1 MPEIEIVL
9 VQPLYEGNIGFTARA
24 MKNFGF
30 TRLVLVDPCEIGDD
44 AIARAS
50 HARDVLENAERMSLR
65 EVYDRS
71 DLVVATTGEL
81 SKSVCTSM
89 RMPYYRPS
97 EIGSILEG
105 ADGRVSILFG
115 RENWGLNNEEVSR
128 ADLICTIPTSEI
140 YPILNLSHAV
150 AIVCSELAAI
160 PRGTYRLAGKIER
173 EALIEHFGSFL
184 ERIEHPEHKR
194 SNTLL
199 MMRRIFGRT
208 ALTTRE
214 VSTLHGLLRRAEW
227 HLDHR
232 DTENDNI

>member
-1 MPEIEIVL
+1 MPEVDIVL
-9 VQPLYEGNIGFTARA
+9 VEPLYEGNVGFVARA

-30 TRLVLVDPCEIGDD
+30 TRLVLVNPCALGDD
-44 AIARAS
+44 ALARAS
-50 HARDVLENAERMSLR
+50 HARDVLEGAARMSLE
-65 EVYDRS
+65 EVYAES

-89 RMPYYRPS
+89 RMPYFTPA
-97 EIGSILEG
+97 EIRTILEEAEG
-105 ADGRVSILFG
+105 SVSILFG

-140 YPILNLSHAV
+140 YPIMNLSHAV
-150 AIVCSELAAI
+150 AVVCHELAHL
-160 PRGTYRLAGKIER
+160 PRGTYRLAGKTER
-173 EALIEHFGSFL
+173 ESLIQHFGQFL
-184 ERIEHPEHKR
+184 ERIEHPDYKR
-194 SNTLL
+194 ANTLL

-227 HLDHR
+227 HLDHP
-232 DTENDNI
+232 DGEEGQ